1 MTTKTIPVTNKQDW
15 LENRLLDVTSTEV
28 SCLYNLSPYMTE
40 FELFH
45 QKKNKHLVELEDN
58 QRMFW
63 GRNLESAIAHG
74 AAENMGWDIE
84 KFDVYMTN
92 DNRLGSSFDYKINSP
107 SEGTGIL
114 EIKNVDGAAYRSKW
128 IDDGFKIEAPP
139 FIELQL
145 QHQMEVANID
155 WGYIVALVGGN
166 DQKIIYRKRD
176 REIGKSITE
185 KVKAFW
191 ERVKTNTPPE
201 IDYLKDSEY
210 IIKTLNNQ
218 ADTGVILSADEDM
231 DKLIDEY
238 DAVNKE
244 YKSLEKTRDAIKA
257 QILDMSQNASK
268 IISVNGT
275 ISCGMSKPNKGKL
288 ITQDMVGTYQNPRKG
303 YRMFRFNSP
312 KGVS

>member
-63 GRNLESAIAHG
+63 GRNLESAIARG

-128 IDDGFKIEAPP
+128 IDDGTKIEAPP

-176 REIGKSITE
+176 REIGKSITK

-238 DAVNKE
+238 DLVNKE

-257 QILDMSQNASK
+257 QILDLSQNASK

-312 KGVS
+312 KGLS